1 MNPSGTKYSETELR
15 SELKQEN
22 INDTKLY
29 YSLVKKDAKNISFFT
44 NDRLLIY
51 DTARRMLYYS
61 NDFKNTPFR
70 TAVPEPKNGQF
81 TPLKHSTFKSPN
93 SGTQLQ
99 VRYSG
104 KNAKDEMEA
113 IEWNFTC

>member
-1 MNPSGTKYSETELR
+1 MALFGCESIAVVIMRGADIIIRYMNPSGVKHTEAELR
-15 SELKQEN
+15 TGLKREK
-22 INDTKLY
+22 ISDTTLF
-29 YSLVKKDAKNISFFT
+29 YSLVKKEGKNISFIS

-81 TPLKHSTFKSPN
+81 TPLRHTTFKNPS
-93 SGTQLQ
+93 S
-99 VRYSG
+99 SS
-104 KNAKDEMEA
+104 
-113 IEWNFTC
+113 